1 MEVIRE
7 AIALVFFIFGIT
19 LIYLI
24 FDTNQW
30 EYVLGSIFSFATAFL
45 IWPSKK
51 RGQREQENQ
60 FLDVLE
66 LIIEFPVELIFWLFR
81 ILGRIFKGKDSSIDI
96 DLDI

>member
-1 MEVIRE
+1 MEVMRE

-30 EYVLGSIFSFATAFL
+30 EYVLGAILTFATAFL

-51 RGQREQENQ
+51 RGQREQESQ

-81 ILGRIFKGKDSSIDI
+81 ILGRIFKGKDGSIDI

>member
-1 MEVIRE
+1 MEVMRE

-19 LIYLI
+19 LIYLV

-30 EYVLGSIFSFATAFL
+30 EYVLGAILSFAIAFL
-45 IWPSKK
+45 IWPSKN

-81 ILGRIFKGKDSSIDI
+81 ILGRIFKGKDGSIDI